1 MFDILL
7 DVLAEALIDSL
18 KMLPFLFG
26 VYLLI
31 EFLEHKSSG
40 KMVRTLQKLGPFGAV
55 GGALLGCVPQCGFS
69 VAAANLYSGR
79 MISAGTLIA
88 VFISTS
94 DEAVPI
100 ILGNPQNAKTA
111 IKLLAV
117 KVAIA
122 IVVGII
128 CDLVLKALNKPVL
141 EKPCEQLCEHCGCE
155 NHGILYSAVKHT
167 VSIFLFILAISVV
180 LGGLIEIIGQENLSK
195 LLLTDSVFQPFL
207 AALIGFIP
215 NCAASVILTQLFIE
229 GGLTFGSLVA
239 GLSTGAG
246 LGLVVLFKTNK
257 HFKQN
262 ISIAAVLYIA
272 GALSGMLI
280 NMIFY

>member
-155 NHGILYSAVKHT
+155 NHGILYSAAKHT

-280 NMIFY
+280 NMLL

>member
-7 DVLAEALIDSL
+7 DVLAEAFIDSL

-155 NHGILYSAVKHT
+155 NHGILYSAAKHT

-280 NMIFY
+280 NMLL

>member
-7 DVLAEALIDSL
+7 DVLTEALIDSL

-280 NMIFY
+280 NMLL

>member
-7 DVLAEALIDSL
+7 DVLTEALIDSL

-155 NHGILYSAVKHT
+155 NHGILYSAAKHT

>member
-7 DVLAEALIDSL
+7 DVLAEAFIDSL

-280 NMIFY
+280 NMLL

>member
-1 MFDILL
+1 M
-7 DVLAEALIDSL
+7 
-18 KMLPFLFG
+18 
-26 VYLLI
+26 
-31 EFLEHKSSG
+31 
-40 KMVRTLQKLGPFGAV
+40 
-55 GGALLGCVPQCGFS
+55 LGCVPQCGFS

-155 NHGILYSAVKHT
+155 NHGILYSAAKHT

-180 LGGLIEIIGQENLSK
+180 LGGLIEIIGQDNLSK

-280 NMIFY
+280 NMLL

>member
-280 NMIFY
+280 NMLL

>member
-7 DVLAEALIDSL
+7 DDLTEALIDSL

-280 NMIFY
+280 NMLL

>member
-100 ILGNPQNAKTA
+100 IFGNPQNAKTA

-155 NHGILYSAVKHT
+155 NHGILYSAAKHT

-280 NMIFY
+280 NMLL

>member
-155 NHGILYSAVKHT
+155 NHGILYSAAKHT

-180 LGGLIEIIGQENLSK
+180 LGGLIEIIGQDNLSK

-280 NMIFY
+280 NMLL